1 MYVNLLRLYLPDA
14 KKSQTLIGR
23 KQTMLKPLGETM
35 KLVCKTALAL
45 TLGVAATTSVSAQ
58 ELTIAIVNN
67 GHMLNM
73 QKVAGAYAVKTGVT
87 LNWVSLEE
95 GVLRE
100 QVTADTATSGGQ
112 YDIINIGMQEAPIW
126 GAAGWIEPLNFG
138 DDYDL
143 DDMLPAMRNGLSHD
157 GQLYAAPFYGESS
170 MVMYR
175 KDLTDAAGVS
185 IKDND
190 SWDNIKAAAA
200 AIHKP
205 DDGVY
210 GACLR
215 GKPGWGDNMAFITTV
230 VNSFGG
236 AWFDKD
242 MKPVLNS
249 QEWKDAINFYVDLL
263 GNYGPPG
270 SEGNSFNEILALY
283 NEGKCG
289 MWIDATI
296 AASFLEV
303 DGVAYAQSPNAG
315 NPVGAN
321 WLWAWAMA
329 VPAGSPNAE
338 ESMKFIEWATSKEY
352 IKAVADHPE
361 FGWGSVPTGTRAST
375 YAYPEFQEA
384 AGFAAAEMAAI
395 ESAAPEAT
403 DLKPYVGV
411 QFAAIPEFPEV
422 GGAVA
427 QEMAAALS
435 GAKSV
440 DEALEAA
447 QGAADAIMKEA
458 GYY

>member
-1 MYVNLLRLYLPDA
+1 MTFIR
-14 KKSQTLIGR
+14 KSA
-23 KQTMLKPLGETM
+23 LGF
-35 KLVCKTALAL
+35 AL
-45 TLGVAATTSVSAQ
+45 AATTALSASAD

-67 GHMLNM
+67 GHMINM
-73 QKVAGAYAVKTGVT
+73 QKVAEAYTAQTGT
-87 LNWVSLEE
+87 KLNWVSLEE

-100 QVTADTATSGGQ
+100 QVTSDTATGGGQ

-126 GAAGWIEPLNFG
+126 GAAGWIEPLNFSAS
-138 DDYDL
+138 YDL
-143 DDMLPAMRNGLSHD
+143 DDMLPAMRNGLSHE

-175 KDLTDAAGVS
+175 KDLTDAAGVN
-185 IKDND
+185 IADND
-190 SWDNIKAAAA
+190 SWDNVKAAAA
-200 AIHKP
+200 AIHDP
-205 DDGVY
+205 DNGIY

-242 MKPVLNS
+242 MKPAINS
-249 QEWKDAINFYVDLL
+249 PEWKAAINFYVDLL

-329 VPAGSPNAE
+329 VPAGSPHSAE
-338 ESMKFIEWATSKEY
+338 AQKFIEWATSKEY
-352 IKAVADHPE
+352 IKAVANHPD

-375 YAYPEFQEA
+375 YAYPEFQA
-384 AGFAAAEMAAI
+384 VAGFAAAEMAAI
-395 ESAAPEAT
+395 ESAAPAAT
-403 DLKPYVGV
+403 DIKPYVGV

-422 GGAVA
+422 GSAVA

-440 DEALEAA
+440 DDALAA
-447 QGAADAIMKEA
+447 SQEAADAIMREA
-458 GYY
+458 GYYE

>member
-1 MYVNLLRLYLPDA
+1 MRNALCGA
-14 KKSQTLIGR
+14 
-23 KQTMLKPLGETM
+23 
-35 KLVCKTALAL
+35 TALAL
-45 TLGVAATTSVSAQ
+45 VSASGALAQ
-58 ELTIAIVNN
+58 EKSLTIAIVNN
-67 GHMLNM
+67 GHMINM
-73 QKVAGAYAVKTGVT
+73 QKVAEAYTAETGVQ
-87 LNWVSLEE
+87 LKWVALEE

-100 QVTADTATSGGQ
+100 QVSSDTATGGGQ
-112 YDIINIGMQEAPIW
+112 YDVINIGMQEAPIW
-126 GAAGWIEPLNFG
+126 GAAGWIEPLNFSA
-138 DDYDL
+138 DYDI
-143 DDMLPAMRNGLSHD
+143 DDMLPAIRNGLSAD
-157 GQLYAAPFYGESS
+157 GTLYAAPFYGESS

-175 KDLTDAAGVS
+175 KDLTDAAGVT
-185 IKDND
+185 IADND

-200 AIHKP
+200 AIHDPSKGIY
-205 DDGVY
+205 GV
-210 GACLR
+210 CLR
-215 GKPGWGDNMAFITTV
+215 GKPGWGDNMAFITTM

-242 MKPVLNS
+242 YQPTLDS
-249 QEWKDAINFYVDLL
+249 DAWKAAITFYVDLL
-263 GNYGPPG
+263 GTYGPPG

-296 AASFLEV
+296 AASFLTV
-303 DGVAYAQSPNAG
+303 PGVAYAQSPNAG

-329 VPAGSPNAE
+329 VPTGTAKSDDA
-338 ESMKFIEWATSKEY
+338 KAFIEWATSKAY
-352 IKAVADHPE
+352 VQAVANHPE

-375 YAYPEFQEA
+375 YAYPEFQA
-384 AGFAAAEMAAI
+384 VAGFASAELAAI

-422 GGAVA
+422 GSAVA

-440 DEALEAA
+440 EAA
-447 QGAADAIMKEA
+447 LAAAQAAAVSIMKEA
-458 GYY
+458 GY

>member
-1 MYVNLLRLYLPDA
+1 M
-14 KKSQTLIGR
+14 S
-23 KQTMLKPLGETM
+23 M
-35 KLVCKTALAL
+35 KFALCGATALAL
-45 TLGVAATTSVSAQ
+45 VTASAAMAQ
-58 ELTIAIVNN
+58 NKSLTIAIVNN

-73 QKVAGAYAVKTGVT
+73 QKVAEAYTAQTGVQ
-87 LNWVSLEE
+87 LRWVALEE

-100 QVTADTATSGGQ
+100 QVSSDTATGGGQ
-112 YDIINIGMQEAPIW
+112 YDVINIGMQEAPIW
-126 GAAGWIEPLNFG
+126 GQAGWIEPLNFG
-138 DDYDL
+138 AAYDI
-143 DDMLPAMRNGLSHD
+143 DDMLPAIRNGLSAD
-157 GQLYAAPFYGESS
+157 GTLYAAPFYGESS

-175 KDLTDAAGVS
+175 KDLTDAAGVTIS
-185 IKDND
+185 DND

-200 AIHKP
+200 AIHNP
-205 DDGVY
+205 AQGVY
-210 GACLR
+210 GICLR
-215 GKPGWGDNMAFITTV
+215 GKPGWGDNMAFLTAM

-242 MKPVLNS
+242 MKPTLDS
-249 QEWKDAINFYVDLL
+249 DAWKAAITFYVDLL
-263 GNYGPPG
+263 GTYGPPG

-296 AASFLEV
+296 AASFLTV
-303 DGVAYAQSPNAG
+303 PGVAYAQSPNAG

-329 VPAGSPNAE
+329 VPAGTAQADE
-338 ESMKFIEWATSKEY
+338 AKAFIEWATSKDY
-352 IKAVADHPE
+352 ILAVANHPE
-361 FGWGSVPTGTRAST
+361 FGWGSVPTGTRTST
-375 YAYPEFQEA
+375 YAYPEFQA
-384 AGFAAAEMAAI
+384 VAGFAAAELAAI

-422 GGAVA
+422 GSAVA

-440 DEALEAA
+440 EAA
-447 QGAADAIMKEA
+447 LAAAQAAADAIMKEA

>member
-1 MYVNLLRLYLPDA
+1 
-14 KKSQTLIGR
+14 
-23 KQTMLKPLGETM
+23 M
-35 KLVCKTALAL
+35 KFTTPILMASALAL
-45 TLGVAATTSVSAQ
+45 SAGTGAFADGHAK

-67 GHMLNM
+67 GHMINM
-73 QKVAGAYAVKTGVT
+73 QKVAEAYTEETGVK

-100 QVTADTATSGGQ
+100 QVTSDTATGGGQ

-126 GAAGWIEPLNFG
+126 GAAGWIEPLEFG
-138 DDYDL
+138 ADYDA
-143 DDMLPAMRNGLSHD
+143 DDILPAIKAGLSHE
-157 GQLYAAPFYGESS
+157 GTMYAAPFYGESS

-175 KDLTDAAGVS
+175 KDLMDAAGVS
-185 IKDND
+185 IADND

-200 AIHKP
+200 AVHDP
-205 DDGVY
+205 DNGVY

-236 AWFDKD
+236 AWFDAD
-242 MKPVLNS
+242 YKPTIDS
-249 QEWKDAINFYVDLL
+249 DEWRAAINFYVDLL

-270 SEGNSFNEILALY
+270 SEGNSFNELLALY

-329 VPAGSPNAE
+329 VPAGTENAE
-338 ESMKFIEWATSKEY
+338 EAKAFIEWATSKEY
-352 IKAVADHPE
+352 VQAVAAHPD
-361 FGWGSVPTGTRAST
+361 FGWGSVPTGQRAST
-375 YAYPEFQEA
+375 YAIPEFQAA
-384 AGFAAAEMAAI
+384 AGFAAAELAAI

-422 GGAVA
+422 GSAVA

-440 DEALEAA
+440 DEALAA
-447 QGAADAIMKEA
+447 SQAAAEAIMTEA
-458 GYY
+458 GY

>member
-1 MYVNLLRLYLPDA
+1 MKSLRKVA
-14 KKSQTLIGR
+14 
-23 KQTMLKPLGETM
+23 LG
-35 KLVCKTALAL
+35 LSL
-45 TLGVAATTSVSAQ
+45 VAASATVASAT

-67 GHMLNM
+67 GHMINM
-73 QKVAGAYAVKTGVT
+73 QKVAEAYTAETGVK

-100 QVTADTATSGGQ
+100 QVTSDTATGGGQ

-138 DDYDL
+138 AAYDI
-143 DDMLPAMRNGLSHD
+143 DDMLPAMRNGLSHN
-157 GQLYAAPFYGESS
+157 GTLYAAPFYGESS

-175 KDLTDAAGVS
+175 KDLTDAAGVT
-185 IKDND
+185 IRDND
-190 SWDNIKAAAA
+190 SWARVKAAAA
-200 AIHKP
+200 AIHDP
-205 DDGVY
+205 SNDVY

-242 MKPVLNS
+242 MRPTIDSV
-249 QEWKDAINFYVDLL
+249 QWHEAINFYVDLL

-315 NPVGAN
+315 NAVGAN

-338 ESMKFIEWATSKEY
+338 ESKKFIEWATSKDY
-352 IKAVADHPE
+352 IKAVANHPD
-361 FGWGSVPTGTRAST
+361 FGWASVPTGTRAST
-375 YAYPEFQEA
+375 YAYPEFKA
-384 AGFAAAEMAAI
+384 VAGFAAAEMAAI
-395 ESAAPEAT
+395 ESAAPAAT

-422 GGAVA
+422 GSAVA

-440 DEALEAA
+440 EDALAA
-447 QGAADAIMKEA
+447 SQAAAEAIMSEA
-458 GYY
+458 GYF

>member
-1 MYVNLLRLYLPDA
+1 MKN
-14 KKSQTLIGR
+14 KKVLQS
-23 KQTMLKPLGETM
+23 
-35 KLVCKTALAL
+35 CA
-45 TLGVAATTSVSAQ
+45 VAAAMCSTLAIPAQ
-58 ELTIAIVNN
+58 ATELTIAIVNN
-67 GHMLNM
+67 GHMINM
-73 QKVAGAYAVKTGVT
+73 QKVAEKYTAETGVK

-100 QVTADTATSGGQ
+100 QVTSDTATGGGE

-126 GAAGWIEPLNFG
+126 GKAGWIEPLNFG
-138 DDYDL
+138 SSYDI
-143 DDMLPAMRNGLSHD
+143 DDMLPAIRNGLSHE
-157 GQLYAAPFYGESS
+157 GTLYAAPFYGESS

-175 KDLTDAAGVS
+175 KDLTDKAGVS
-185 IKDND
+185 VSDND
-190 SWDNIKAAAA
+190 SWDNIMKVAAS
-200 AIHKP
+200 IHNP
-205 DDGVY
+205 DAGVY

-242 MKPVLNS
+242 FRPTIDSPK
-249 QEWKDAINFYVDLL
+249 WKAAIDFYVELL
-263 GNYGPPG
+263 GKYGPPG

-338 ESMKFIEWATSKEY
+338 ESKKFIEWATSKDY

-361 FGWGSVPTGTRAST
+361 FGWGKVPTGTRSST
-375 YAYPEFQEA
+375 YAYPEFQEVA
-384 AGFAAAEMAAI
+384 KFAAAEMAAI

-422 GGAVA
+422 GSAVA

-440 DEALEAA
+440 DDALKASQAA
-447 QGAADAIMKEA
+447 AESIMSEA
-458 GYY
+458 GYF

>member
-1 MYVNLLRLYLPDA
+1 MN
-14 KKSQTLIGR
+14 TL
-23 KQTMLKPLGETM
+23 KN
-35 KLVCKTALAL
+35 TA
-45 TLGVAATTSVSAQ
+45 LGVALCTTGAVSATAQ

-67 GHMLNM
+67 GHMINM
-73 QKVAGAYAVKTGVT
+73 QTVAEAYTAETGVT

-100 QVTADTATSGGQ
+100 QVTSDTATGGGQ

-138 DDYDL
+138 ADYDI
-143 DDMLPAMRNGLSHD
+143 DDILPAIRAGLSYE
-157 GQLYAAPFYGESS
+157 GQMYAAPFYGESS

-185 IKDND
+185 IADND
-190 SWDNIKAAAA
+190 SWDNVKAAAA
-200 AIHKP
+200 AIHDP
-205 DDGVY
+205 DNGVY

-236 AWFDKD
+236 AWFDAD
-242 MKPVLNS
+242 MKPTIDS
-249 QEWKDAINFYVDLL
+249 DEWRAAINFYVDLL

-296 AASFLEV
+296 AASFLTV

-329 VPAGSPNAE
+329 IPAGSPNAE
-338 ESMKFIEWATSKEY
+338 AASDFIEWATSKEY
-352 IKAVADHPE
+352 VQAVGNHPE
-361 FGWGSVPTGTRAST
+361 FGWGAVPTGQRAST
-375 YAYPEFQEA
+375 YQLAEFK
-384 AGFAAAEMAAI
+384 AAAAFAEAEMMAI

-411 QFAAIPEFPEV
+411 QFAAIPEFPQV
-422 GGAVA
+422 GSAVA

-440 DEALEAA
+440 DDALAA
-447 QGAADAIMKEA
+447 SQAAADAIMREA

>member
-1 MYVNLLRLYLPDA
+1 MKLKSALFAASMLVSATAVANMAQAASHA
-14 KKSQTLIGR
+14 KK
-23 KQTMLKPLGETM
+23 
-35 KLVCKTALAL
+35 
-45 TLGVAATTSVSAQ
+45 
-58 ELTIAIVNN
+58 LTIAIVNN
-67 GHMLNM
+67 GHMENM
-73 QKVAGAYAVKTGVT
+73 KKVAEAYTKETGVQ

-100 QVTADTATSGGQ
+100 QVTSDTATGGGQ

-126 GAAGWIEPLNFG
+126 GKAKWIEPLNFG
-138 DDYDL
+138 AEYDMDDL
-143 DDMLPAMRNGLSHD
+143 LPAIRNGLSYE
-157 GQLYAAPFYGESS
+157 GTLYAAPFYGESS

-175 KDLTDAAGVS
+175 KDLTDAAGVT

-190 SWDNIKAAAA
+190 SWDNIKKAAA

-205 DDGVY
+205 DAGVY

-215 GKPGWGDNMAFITTV
+215 GKPGWGDNMAFITTM

-242 MKPVLNS
+242 FKPALNTDA
-249 QEWKDAINFYVDLL
+249 WKKAITFYVDLL

-296 AASFLEV
+296 AASFLTV
-303 DGVAYAQSPNAG
+303 DNVAYAQSPNAG

-329 VPAGSPNAE
+329 VPAGSPNADE
-338 ESMKFIEWATSKEY
+338 AKKFIQWATSKDY
-352 IKAVADHPE
+352 IKAVANHPD
-361 FGWGSVPTGTRAST
+361 FGWGKVPTGTRSST
-375 YAYPEFQEA
+375 YAYPEFKA
-384 AGFAAAEMAAI
+384 AAKFAGAEMAAI
-395 ESAAPEAT
+395 ESAAPAAT

-422 GGAVA
+422 GGVVA

-440 DEALEAA
+440 DEALAA
-447 QGAADAIMKEA
+447 SQAAAEKIMKEA
-458 GYY
+458 GY

>member
-1 MYVNLLRLYLPDA
+1 MSL
-14 KKSQTLIGR
+14 KKTLFGA
-23 KQTMLKPLGETM
+23 
-35 KLVCKTALAL
+35 TALTMAG
-45 TLGVAATTSVSAQ
+45 TLAANAGSHAT

-67 GHMLNM
+67 GHMINM
-73 QKVAGAYAVKTGVT
+73 QTVAEAYTEETGVQ

-100 QVTADTATSGGQ
+100 QVTSDTATGGGQ

-126 GAAGWIEPLNFG
+126 GQAGWIEALKFG
-138 DDYDL
+138 ADYDL
-143 DDMLPAMRNGLSHD
+143 DDMLPAMRNGLSAD
-157 GQLYAAPFYGESS
+157 GNLYAAPFYGESS

-175 KDLTDAAGVS
+175 KDLMDAAGVS
-185 IKDND
+185 VTDND
-190 SWDNIKAAAA
+190 SWENIRAAAA
-200 AIHKP
+200 AIHNP
-205 DDGVY
+205 DEVY
-210 GACLR
+210 GVCLR

-236 AWFDKD
+236 AWFDAD
-242 MKPVLNS
+242 FRPQLDS
-249 QEWKDAINFYVDLL
+249 DEWKAAIEFYVDLL
-263 GNYGPPG
+263 GTYGPPG

-329 VPAGSPNAE
+329 IPAGSPNAE
-338 ESMKFIEWATSKEY
+338 AAADFIEWATSKEY
-352 IKAVADHPE
+352 IQAVGNHPE
-361 FGWGSVPTGTRAST
+361 FGWGAVPTGTRTST
-375 YAYPEFQEA
+375 YAIPEFQ
-384 AGFAAAEMAAI
+384 AAANFAEAELAAI
-395 ESAAPEAT
+395 NSAAPEAT

-422 GGAVA
+422 GSAVA

-435 GAKSV
+435 GAKTV
-440 DEALEAA
+440 EEAL
-447 QGAADAIMKEA
+447 ADAQAAAEAIMQEA

>member
-1 MYVNLLRLYLPDA
+1 MNFI
-14 KKSQTLIGR
+14 KN
-23 KQTMLKPLGETM
+23 
-35 KLVCKTALAL
+35 TALGLAL
-45 TLGVAATTSVSAQ
+45 SVAGATVVAADGHSK

-67 GHMLNM
+67 GHMINM
-73 QKVAGAYAVKTGVT
+73 QKVAEAYTEETGVA

-100 QVTADTATSGGQ
+100 QVTSDTATGGGQ

-126 GAAGWIEPLNFG
+126 GAAGWIEPLEFG
-138 DDYDL
+138 TEYDV
-143 DDMLPAMRNGLSHD
+143 DDMLPAMRNGLSHE
-157 GQLYAAPFYGESS
+157 GTLYAAPFYGESS

-175 KDLTDAAGVS
+175 KDLTDAAGVT
-185 IKDND
+185 IADND

-200 AIHKP
+200 AMHNP
-205 DDGVY
+205 DAGVY

-215 GKPGWGDNMAFITTV
+215 GKPGWGDNMAFVTTV

-236 AWFDKD
+236 AWFDAD
-242 MKPVLNS
+242 FRPTLQS
-249 QEWKDAINFYVDLL
+249 DEWKAAINFYVDLL
-263 GNYGPPG
+263 GTYGPPG

-303 DGVAYAQSPNAG
+303 GGVAYAQSPNAG

-329 VPAGSPNAE
+329 VPTGTENTE
-338 ESMKFIEWATSKEY
+338 EAKAFIEWATSKEY
-352 IKAVADHPE
+352 IQAVGNHPD
-361 FGWGSVPTGTRAST
+361 FGWDKVPTGTRAST
-375 YAYPEFQEA
+375 YEIAEFQA
-384 AGFAAAEMAAI
+384 VAGFAAAEKAAI
-395 ESAAPEAT
+395 DSAAPEAT
-403 DLKPYVGV
+403 DIKPYVGV

-422 GGAVA
+422 GSAVA
-427 QEMAAALS
+427 QEIAAALS

-447 QGAADAIMKEA
+447 QGAADAIMSEA

>member
-1 MYVNLLRLYLPDA
+1 MFFKNSFIA
-14 KKSQTLIGR
+14 
-23 KQTMLKPLGETM
+23 
-35 KLVCKTALAL
+35 A
-45 TLGVAATTSVSAQ
+45 GVAALLGSAAFAETS
-58 ELTIAIVNN
+58 LTIAIVNN
-67 GHMLNM
+67 GHMINM
-73 QKVAGAYAVKTGVT
+73 QKVAEAYTAQTGVK

-100 QVTADTATSGGQ
+100 QVTSDTATGGGQ

-138 DDYDL
+138 EAYDI
-143 DDMLPAMRNGLSHD
+143 DDMLPAMRNGLSHE
-157 GQLYAAPFYGESS
+157 GTLYAAPFYGESS

-175 KDLTDAAGVS
+175 KDLADAAGVTVA
-185 IKDND
+185 DND
-190 SWDNIKAAAA
+190 SWENIMKAAAA
-200 AIHKP
+200 MHNP
-205 DDGVY
+205 DAGVY

-215 GKPGWGDNMAFITTV
+215 GKPGWGDNMAFITTM
-230 VNSFGG
+230 VNSYGG

-242 MKPVLNS
+242 MKPTIDS
-249 QEWKDAINFYVDLL
+249 DQWRAAINTYVELL
-263 GNYGPPG
+263 GKYGPPG

-296 AASFLEV
+296 AASFLKV

-338 ESMKFIEWATSKEY
+338 ESKKFIEWATSKEY
-352 IKAVADHPE
+352 IQAVAAHPE

-375 YAYPEFQEA
+375 YASPEFQA
-384 AGFAAAEMAAI
+384 VAKFAAAEMAAI
-395 ESAAPEAT
+395 ESAAPAAT
-403 DLKPYVGV
+403 DIKPYVGV

-422 GGAVA
+422 GSAVA

-435 GAKSV
+435 GAKTV
-440 DEALEAA
+440 DEALAAA
-447 QGAADAIMKEA
+447 QAAADAIMKEA